1 VALAVLQR
9 LSIMSIFPKDV
20 QVKKVTLK
28 GALDLQLENWEPLY
42 VQKEIK
48 KKKKSPLEI
57 EIIHYQ
63 NIVNRVSTTP
73 TKSTGKKK
81 TLNE

>member
-1 VALAVLQR
+1 
-9 LSIMSIFPKDV
+9 MSIFPKDV

-48 KKKKSPLEI
+48 KKKKVP
-57 EIIHYQ
+57 
-63 NIVNRVSTTP
+63 
-73 TKSTGKKK
+73 
-81 TLNE
+81 